1 MFNHL
6 SVASA
11 FSFKYGTTQPH
22 DLVARAAQFGAPALA
37 ITDRDSLA
45 GVIRFVQAAK
55 DFGIAPIVGVNLALD
70 NSRVTLLAQS
80 GTGTDSGWRS
90 LCRLM
95 SALRPDRNPPTLHL
109 EKIKTLSEY
118 TSNLILLHGPDSQ
131 IANLITKHRPDQALH
146 EFNKYRPYFADSVI
160 ECVSHL
166 APGDGPRST
175 GHAGRMLGFARDHD
189 LPAVITNGVRMLDSA
204 DGPIADILDA
214 ARKLVPLH
222 KRHVERANNE
232 AYLKDNQQMRD

>member
-1 MFNHL
+1 LFNHL

-11 FSFKYGTTQPH
+11 FSFKYGTTQPQ

-55 DFGIAPIVGVNLALD
+55 DFGIAPIVGVNLQLD
-70 NSRVTLLAQS
+70 NYRVTLLAQS
-80 GTGTDSGWRS
+80 DGGWRS

-95 SALRPDRNPPTLHL
+95 SALRPDRNPPTLHI
-109 EKIKTLSEY
+109 EKIKTYAGY
-118 TSNLILLHGPDSQ
+118 TSNLILLHGPDSE
-131 IANLITKHRPDQALH
+131 IANLITKHRPDQALNVY
-146 EFNKYRPYFADSVI
+146 NKYRPYFADSVI

-189 LPAVITNGVRMLDSA
+189 LPAVITNGVRMLDA
-204 DGPIADILDA
+204 TDGPIADILDA

-222 KRHVERANNE
+222 IRHVERANSE
-232 AYLKDNQQMRD
+232 AYLKEQ